1 MDDVYE
7 KVVLGSVRR
16 YGTAKAI
23 SRVMNELLREGLGAR
38 REL

>member
-1 MDDVYE
+1 MDGVCE
-7 KVVLGSVRR
+7 KAVLGSVRR

-23 SRVMNELLREGLGAR
+23 SRVMNELLRESLSAR